1 VGINFLYWLMTT
13 DRGLLARIAIG
24 VVIFAILAAFD
35 LAKRGKAATRWREYL
50 FLLAVVAA
58 AVLYGIINDNL
69 AVSISPEYFVYG
81 KGIGPSGSLRWEACK
96 VGMKAAFSA
105 GLIIGATMLIAN
117 NPRRGRRQLRYEK
130 LFALL
135 SGIFLCAA
143 TGAVTGAAIGWF
155 GGWNW
160 VSNDLAVIWREGLFR
175 PRPFM
180 LVYGMN
186 LGGYAGA
193 GMGTVAVV
201 AYILAEKVK
210 SEE

>member
-1 VGINFLYWLMTT
+1 MTT
-13 DRGLLARIAIG
+13 DRGLLVRVAIG
-24 VVIFAILAAFD
+24 VAAFAILAASDF
-35 LAKRGKAATRWREYL
+35 AQRGKAATRWREYL
-50 FLLAVVAA
+50 FLLTVVAA

-69 AVSISPEYFVYG
+69 AVGISPEYFVYG
-81 KGIGPSGSLRWEACK
+81 KGIGASGSLRWEACK

-105 GLIIGATMLIAN
+105 GLIIGVAMLFAN
-117 NPRRGRRQLRYEK
+117 NPRRGRRQLPSRE

-135 SGIFLCAA
+135 SVVLTCAVVGAGI
-143 TGAVTGAAIGWF
+143 GAAIGWF

-160 VSNDLAVIWREGLFR
+160 MSGDLAAIWREGLFR

-193 GMGTVAVV
+193 GIGTVGAVV
-201 AYILAEKVK
+201 GIVRQRNAASGLAG
-210 SEE
+210 